1 MFKQVLP
8 SGGESCQAELCHVSR
23 VTFLQDNEK
32 RAVVQHLIQFHS
44 LTLSHNSSLSPYG
57 SNKFNGPFYSGQE
70 GS

>member
-8 SGGESCQAELCHVSR
+8 SGGESCQTELCHVSR
-23 VTFLQDNEK
+23 VTFLQYNEK

-44 LTLSHNSSLSPYG
+44 LTLSHNSSPSPYG